1 MQQTEITRR
10 TNKRVMIASFILILL
25 AILGYVMELVRGTR
39 DLSYVLLMS
48 LSLLA
53 PIGFSY
59 IFYRHPKFIEAF
71 KGIALYSFIVS
82 WMIMLSFSPKV
93 IQYVLIFPLLVI
105 YVLYYDYKLIRNAS
119 ILVFVYGI
127 VKVVLNIRLYGMT
140 DSFMMTEYTVF
151 MLSLIAFGL
160 VAVNTISFS
169 IKIRNQQMESII
181 AEKEKNAQL
190 LDEMKSVMDVIQKTT
205 KAVHHITNDLMT
217 TSDLASDSIKQLSY
231 GVEEIADSIAT
242 QCDRSN
248 DMQSKLLYTTD
259 MSNRIVEKTHQSA
272 GQVHEGKNTFMELDS
287 YADLIKANNQKV
299 FDQMVALEKSA
310 EEIKGVVDVIQKI
323 AVQTNMLALNAS
335 IESARAGEAG
345 KGFAVVADSVREL
358 SIRTSESLEGIHGLI
373 DRLESNAEVSLST
386 AEESLRFGDQI
397 SARIHMTR
405 DLFEEID
412 GIIAQANKEITE
424 TVVTTDEVVHN
435 NQVVVDHI
443 AKISQSVKESAR
455 AARSVSEKVEHN
467 KALTLKAKAHMD
479 ELAQMVERV

>member
-10 TNKRVMIASFILILL
+10 TNKRVMIASFMLILL

-39 DLSYVLLMS
+39 DLSYVLLIS

-59 IFYRHPKFIEAF
+59 IFYRHPKFIEVF

-160 VAVNTISFS
+160 VA
-169 IKIRNQQMESII
+169 
-181 AEKEKNAQL
+181 
-190 LDEMKSVMDVIQKTT
+190 
-205 KAVHHITNDLMT
+205 
-217 TSDLASDSIKQLSY
+217 
-231 GVEEIADSIAT
+231 
-242 QCDRSN
+242 
-248 DMQSKLLYTTD
+248 
-259 MSNRIVEKTHQSA
+259 
-272 GQVHEGKNTFMELDS
+272 
-287 YADLIKANNQKV
+287 
-299 FDQMVALEKSA
+299 
-310 EEIKGVVDVIQKI
+310 
-323 AVQTNMLALNAS
+323 
-335 IESARAGEAG
+335 
-345 KGFAVVADSVREL
+345 DSVREL

-386 AEESLRFGDQI
+386 AMVGSPPN
-397 SARIHMTR
+397 RIY
-405 DLFEEID
+405 
-412 GIIAQANKEITE
+412 
-424 TVVTTDEVVHN
+424 
-435 NQVVVDHI
+435 
-443 AKISQSVKESAR
+443 
-455 AARSVSEKVEHN
+455 
-467 KALTLKAKAHMD
+467 
-479 ELAQMVERV
+479 

>member
-10 TNKRVMIASFILILL
+10 TNKRVMIASFMLILL

-217 TSDLASDSIKQLSY
+217 TSDLASIPSSNCPMASRRSLTASPR
-231 GVEEIADSIAT
+231 SAT
-242 QCDRSN
+242 
-248 DMQSKLLYTTD
+248 
-259 MSNRIVEKTHQSA
+259 
-272 GQVHEGKNTFMELDS
+272 
-287 YADLIKANNQKV
+287 
-299 FDQMVALEKSA
+299 
-310 EEIKGVVDVIQKI
+310 
-323 AVQTNMLALNAS
+323 VQTTCKAS
-335 IESARAGEAG
+335 S
-345 KGFAVVADSVREL
+345 
-358 SIRTSESLEGIHGLI
+358 SIPPTCQIASWKRRTSRQVRFTKERTRLWSWTAMQTLLRRITRRYLI
-373 DRLESNAEVSLST
+373 RWWRWRRVLKRLRVSW
-386 AEESLRFGDQI
+386 
-397 SARIHMTR
+397 M
-405 DLFEEID
+405 
-412 GIIAQANKEITE
+412 
-424 TVVTTDEVVHN
+424 
-435 NQVVVDHI
+435 
-443 AKISQSVKESAR
+443 
-455 AARSVSEKVEHN
+455 
-467 KALTLKAKAHMD
+467 
-479 ELAQMVERV
+479 